1 MILTAP
7 TRCPAGWGL
16 YVRWL
21 QANELVKTALAGD
34 QLSEPVEI
42 AASRTLA
49 YKEALNAYCKHMHAC
64 PECKNYILRLEQIN
78 GNK

>member
-21 QANELVKTALAGD
+21 QVNELVKTALAGD
-34 QLSEPVEI
+34 KLSEPLEI

-49 YKEALNAYCKHMHAC
+49 YKEAMTAYRAHLQTCPACKQ
-64 PECKNYILRLEQIN
+64 NLER
-78 GNK
+78 